1 MDWTSWSDLIDREH
15 DDNEQETPTTKTEA
29 FAFAS
34 RSKAK
39 AKTRRP
45 STACSS
51 SGTVPILERIS
62 MDIEQGAHS
71 DRAYPMAKRINTVL
85 RHGELLREEDG
96 AIDFWRLKD
105 DLQNKLDTALWLH
118 LYVPKEESFP
128 IPLKYID
135 VTRTTHTN
143 LDALQEKRIN
153 GYWNVDMDRTW
164 PDSWTGFTKFTLLN
178 EKISR
183 MYVVW
188 RATYT
193 NSSNY
198 QTWLFVAWDF
208 ELAFQKQLKRKK
220 ELAMEKAKLDN
231 VRRLRGI
238 YFYWSGRWRA

>member
-1 MDWTSWSDLIDREH
+1 MVRSTSGD
-15 DDNEQETPTTKTEA
+15 
-29 FAFAS
+29 
-34 RSKAK
+34 
-39 AKTRRP
+39 
-45 STACSS
+45 
-51 SGTVPILERIS
+51 
-62 MDIEQGAHS
+62 
-71 DRAYPMAKRINTVL
+71 
-85 RHGELLREEDG
+85 
-96 AIDFWRLKD
+96 LKD

-153 GYWNVDMDRTW
+153 GYWNVEKDRTW
-164 PDSWTGFTKFTLLN
+164 PDSWTGFTRFTLLN

-220 ELAMEKAKLDN
+220 KNWL
-231 VRRLRGI
+231 
-238 YFYWSGRWRA
+238 WRKQSSTTFEGWEASIFIDQEDEEQKETIQNARN